1 MELKHKHKEGVQ
13 LFVNKE
19 LELEVRAIKN
29 DDGSISLNAED
40 TAIGFGWYQIKN
52 NKKYPKWERVNG
64 FISEFENSPL
74 VGKDDYIP
82 ESLFYLLG
90 MKASNDIAKKF
101 QMWLATEV
109 LPSMRKYGMYA
120 TDELLDN
127 PDLLIAAATK
137 LKEER
142 SARLEAEK
150 KVENLTLINAQQ
162 NQRIGELQPKATY
175 YDLILQNNSLLA
187 ISAIAKDYGMS
198 GTSLNKKLHELGVQY
213 KLREQWLLYAKYHDK
228 GYTFSKTQ
236 NYSRNDGSQG
246 SKLHTY
252 WTQKGR
258 LFIYDLLKQND
269 ILPLIEREES
279 EVI

>member
-1 MELKHKHKEGVQ
+1 MENVKYKRKEGVQ

-29 DDGSISLNAED
+29 DDASISLNAED
-40 TAIGFGWYQIKN
+40 TAIGFGFTQIKN
-52 NKKYPKWERVNG
+52 GKTYVRWETMNG
-64 FISEFENSPL
+64 YCKELNFSQH

-90 MKASNDIAKKF
+90 MKANNDVAKKF

-142 SARLEAEK
+142 AARLEAEK
-150 KVENLTLINAQQ
+150 QRDKLVHQ
-162 NQRIGELQPKATY
+162 NKLYTTSE
-175 YDLILQNNSLLA
+175 
-187 ISAIAKDYGMS
+187 IAK
-198 GTSLNKKLHELGVQY
+198 ELGLSSATKLNNLLSEKKIQY
-213 KLREQWLLYAKYHDK
+213 KQNKTWLLYSKYSELGLVSIKQDVLDNGK
-228 GYTFSKTQ
+228 IIYDRK
-236 NYSRNDGSQG
+236 
-246 SKLHTY
+246 
-252 WTQKGR
+252 WTGKGR
-258 LFIYDLLKQND
+258 DFILNLF
-269 ILPLIEREES
+269 
-279 EVI
+279 

>member
-1 MELKHKHKEGVQ
+1 MAKNTVEYKGNGGINNGKCKHKRKEGVQ

-29 DDGSISLNAED
+29 DDASISLNAED
-40 TAIGFGWYQIKN
+40 TAIGFGFTQIKN
-52 NKKYPKWERVNG
+52 GKTYVRWETMNG
-64 FISEFENSPL
+64 YCKELNFSQH

-90 MKASNDIAKKF
+90 MKANNDVAKKF

-142 SARLEAEK
+142 AARLEAEK
-150 KVENLTLINAQQ
+150 QRDKLVHQ
-162 NQRIGELQPKATY
+162 NKLYTTSE
-175 YDLILQNNSLLA
+175 
-187 ISAIAKDYGMS
+187 IAK
-198 GTSLNKKLHELGVQY
+198 ELGLSSATKLNNLLSEKKIQY
-213 KLREQWLLYAKYHDK
+213 KQNKTWLLYSKYSELGLVSIKQDVLDNGK
-228 GYTFSKTQ
+228 IIYDRK
-236 NYSRNDGSQG
+236 
-246 SKLHTY
+246 
-252 WTQKGR
+252 WTGKGR
-258 LFIYDLLKQND
+258 DFILNLF
-269 ILPLIEREES
+269 
-279 EVI
+279 

>member
-1 MELKHKHKEGVQ
+1 MEAKHKHKEGVQ

-29 DDGSISLNAED
+29 DDASISLNAED
-40 TAIGFGWYQIKN
+40 TAIGFGFTQIKN
-52 NKKYPKWERVNG
+52 GKTYVRWETMNG
-64 FISEFENSPL
+64 YCKELNFSQH

-90 MKASNDIAKKF
+90 MKANNDVAKKF

-142 SARLEAEK
+142 AARLEAEK
-150 KVENLTLINAQQ
+150 QRDKLVHQ
-162 NQRIGELQPKATY
+162 NKLYTTSE
-175 YDLILQNNSLLA
+175 
-187 ISAIAKDYGMS
+187 IAK
-198 GTSLNKKLHELGVQY
+198 ELGLSSATKLNNLLSEKKIQY
-213 KLREQWLLYAKYHDK
+213 KQNKTWLLYSKYSELGLVSIKQDVLDNGK
-228 GYTFSKTQ
+228 IIYDRK
-236 NYSRNDGSQG
+236 
-246 SKLHTY
+246 
-252 WTQKGR
+252 WTGKGR
-258 LFIYDLLKQND
+258 DFILNLF
-269 ILPLIEREES
+269 
-279 EVI
+279 

>member
-1 MELKHKHKEGVQ
+1 MENVKYQKKEGVQ
-13 LFVNKE
+13 LFINEE

-29 DDGSISLNAED
+29 EDRSISLNAED

-52 NKKYPKWERVNG
+52 NKKYPKWERING
-64 FISEFENSPL
+64 FISEFGNSPL

-90 MKASNDIAKKF
+90 MKANNDVAKKF

-142 SARLEAEK
+142 AARLEAEK
-150 KVENLTLINAQQ
+150 QRDKLVHQ
-162 NQRIGELQPKATY
+162 NKLYTTSE
-175 YDLILQNNSLLA
+175 
-187 ISAIAKDYGMS
+187 IA
-198 GTSLNKKLHELGVQY
+198 NELGLSSATKLNNLLSEKKIQY
-213 KLREQWLLYAKYHDK
+213 KQNKTWLLYSKYSELGLVSIKQDVLDNGK
-228 GYTFSKTQ
+228 IIYDRK
-236 NYSRNDGSQG
+236 
-246 SKLHTY
+246 
-252 WTQKGR
+252 WTGKGR
-258 LFIYDLLKQND
+258 DFILNLF
-269 ILPLIEREES
+269 
-279 EVI
+279 

>member
-1 MELKHKHKEGVQ
+1 MENVKHQRKEGVQ
-13 LFVNKE
+13 LFINKE

-29 DDGSISLNAED
+29 EDRSISLNAED

-52 NKKYPKWERVNG
+52 NKKYPKWERING
-64 FISEFENSPL
+64 FISEFGNSPL

-90 MKASNDIAKKF
+90 MKANNDVAKKF

-142 SARLEAEK
+142 AARLEAEK
-150 KVENLTLINAQQ
+150 QRDKLVHQ
-162 NQRIGELQPKATY
+162 NKLYTTSE
-175 YDLILQNNSLLA
+175 
-187 ISAIAKDYGMS
+187 IAK
-198 GTSLNKKLHELGVQY
+198 ELGLSSATKLNDLLSEKKIQY
-213 KLREQWLLYAKYHDK
+213 KQNKTWLLYSKYSELGLVSIKQDVLDNGK
-228 GYTFSKTQ
+228 IIYDRK
-236 NYSRNDGSQG
+236 
-246 SKLHTY
+246 
-252 WTQKGR
+252 WTGKGR
-258 LFIYDLLKQND
+258 DFILNLF
-269 ILPLIEREES
+269 
-279 EVI
+279 

>member
-1 MELKHKHKEGVQ
+1 MEVKHKHKEGVQ

-40 TAIGFGWYQIKN
+40 TAIGFGFTQIKN
-52 NKKYPKWERVNG
+52 GKTYVRWETMNG
-64 FISEFENSPL
+64 YCKELNFSQH

-90 MKASNDIAKKF
+90 MKANNDIAKKF
-101 QMWLATEV
+101 QMWLATDV

-142 SARLEAEK
+142 AARLEAEK
-150 KVENLTLINAQQ
+150 QRDKLVHQ
-162 NQRIGELQPKATY
+162 NKLYTTSE
-175 YDLILQNNSLLA
+175 
-187 ISAIAKDYGMS
+187 IAK
-198 GTSLNKKLHELGVQY
+198 ELGLSSATKLNNLLSEKKIQY
-213 KLREQWLLYAKYHDK
+213 KQNKTWLLYSKYSELGLVSIKQDVLDNGK
-228 GYTFSKTQ
+228 IIYDRK
-236 NYSRNDGSQG
+236 
-246 SKLHTY
+246 
-252 WTQKGR
+252 WTGKGR
-258 LFIYDLLKQND
+258 DFILNLF
-269 ILPLIEREES
+269 
-279 EVI
+279 

>member
-1 MELKHKHKEGVQ
+1 MKNIKHKHREKVQ
-13 LFVNKE
+13 LFINKE

-29 DDGSISLNAED
+29 EDRSISLNAED

-52 NKKYPKWERVNG
+52 NKKYPKWERING
-64 FISEFENSPL
+64 FISEFGNSPL

-90 MKASNDIAKKF
+90 MKANNDVAKKF

-142 SARLEAEK
+142 AARLEAEK
-150 KVENLTLINAQQ
+150 QRDKLVHQ
-162 NQRIGELQPKATY
+162 NKLYTTSE
-175 YDLILQNNSLLA
+175 
-187 ISAIAKDYGMS
+187 IAK
-198 GTSLNKKLHELGVQY
+198 ELGLSSATKLNNLLSEKKIQY
-213 KLREQWLLYAKYHDK
+213 KQNKTWLLYSKYSELGLVSIKQEVLDNGK
-228 GYTFSKTQ
+228 IIYDRK
-236 NYSRNDGSQG
+236 
-246 SKLHTY
+246 
-252 WTQKGR
+252 WTGKGR
-258 LFIYDLLKQND
+258 DFILNLF
-269 ILPLIEREES
+269 
-279 EVI
+279 

>member
-1 MELKHKHKEGVQ
+1 MEVKHKHKEGVQ

-40 TAIGFGWYQIKN
+40 TAIGFGFTQIKN
-52 NKKYPKWERVNG
+52 GKTYVRWETMNG
-64 FISEFENSPL
+64 YCKELNFSQH

-90 MKASNDIAKKF
+90 MKANNDVAKKF

-142 SARLEAEK
+142 AARLEAEK
-150 KVENLTLINAQQ
+150 QRDKLVHQ
-162 NQRIGELQPKATY
+162 NKLYTTSE
-175 YDLILQNNSLLA
+175 
-187 ISAIAKDYGMS
+187 IAK
-198 GTSLNKKLHELGVQY
+198 ELGLSSATKLNNLLSEKKIQY
-213 KLREQWLLYAKYHDK
+213 KQNKTWLLYSKYSELGLVSIKQDVLDNGK
-228 GYTFSKTQ
+228 IIYDRK
-236 NYSRNDGSQG
+236 
-246 SKLHTY
+246 
-252 WTQKGR
+252 WTGKGR
-258 LFIYDLLKQND
+258 DFILNLF
-269 ILPLIEREES
+269 
-279 EVI
+279 

>member
-1 MELKHKHKEGVQ
+1 MENVKHKRKEGVQ
-13 LFVNKE
+13 LFINEE

-29 DDGSISLNAED
+29 EDRSISLNAED

-64 FISEFENSPL
+64 FISEFGNSPL

-90 MKASNDIAKKF
+90 MKANNDVAKKF

-142 SARLEAEK
+142 AARLEAEK
-150 KVENLTLINAQQ
+150 QRDKLVHQ
-162 NQRIGELQPKATY
+162 NKLYTTSE
-175 YDLILQNNSLLA
+175 
-187 ISAIAKDYGMS
+187 IAK
-198 GTSLNKKLHELGVQY
+198 ELGLSSATKLNNLLSEKKIQY
-213 KLREQWLLYAKYHDK
+213 KQNKTWLLYSKYSELGLVSIKQDVLDNGK
-228 GYTFSKTQ
+228 IIYDRK
-236 NYSRNDGSQG
+236 
-246 SKLHTY
+246 
-252 WTQKGR
+252 WTGKGR
-258 LFIYDLLKQND
+258 DFILNLF
-269 ILPLIEREES
+269 
-279 EVI
+279 

>member
-1 MELKHKHKEGVQ
+1 MKNIKHKHREKVQ

-29 DDGSISLNAED
+29 DDASISLNAED
-40 TAIGFGWYQIKN
+40 TAIGFGFTQIKN
-52 NKKYPKWERVNG
+52 GKTYVRWETMNG
-64 FISEFENSPL
+64 YCKELNFSQH

-90 MKASNDIAKKF
+90 MKANNDVAKKF

-142 SARLEAEK
+142 AARLEAEK
-150 KVENLTLINAQQ
+150 QRDKLVHQ
-162 NQRIGELQPKATY
+162 NKLYTTSE
-175 YDLILQNNSLLA
+175 
-187 ISAIAKDYGMS
+187 IAK
-198 GTSLNKKLHELGVQY
+198 ELGLSSATKLNNLLSEKKIQY
-213 KLREQWLLYAKYHDK
+213 KQNKTWLLYSKYSELGLVSIKQDVLDNGK
-228 GYTFSKTQ
+228 I
-236 NYSRNDGSQG
+236 
-246 SKLHTY
+246 
-252 WTQKGR
+252 
-258 LFIYDLLKQND
+258 IYDRQAKAE
-269 ILPLIEREES
+269 ILF
-279 EVI
+279 

>member
-1 MELKHKHKEGVQ
+1 MENVKHKRKEGVQ

-29 DDGSISLNAED
+29 DDASISLNAED
-40 TAIGFGWYQIKN
+40 TAIGFGFTQIKN
-52 NKKYPKWERVNG
+52 GKTYVRWETMNG
-64 FISEFENSPL
+64 YCKELNFSQH

-90 MKASNDIAKKF
+90 MKANNDVAKKF

-142 SARLEAEK
+142 AARLEAEK
-150 KVENLTLINAQQ
+150 QRDKLVHQ
-162 NQRIGELQPKATY
+162 NKLYTTSE
-175 YDLILQNNSLLA
+175 
-187 ISAIAKDYGMS
+187 IAK
-198 GTSLNKKLHELGVQY
+198 ELGLSSATKLNNLLSEKKIQY
-213 KLREQWLLYAKYHDK
+213 KQNKTWLLYSKYSELGLVSIKQDVLDNGK
-228 GYTFSKTQ
+228 IIYDRK
-236 NYSRNDGSQG
+236 
-246 SKLHTY
+246 
-252 WTQKGR
+252 WTGKGR
-258 LFIYDLLKQND
+258 DFILNLF
-269 ILPLIEREES
+269 
-279 EVI
+279 

>member
-1 MELKHKHKEGVQ
+1 MKNIKHKHREKVQ

-29 DDGSISLNAED
+29 DDASISLNAED
-40 TAIGFGWYQIKN
+40 TAIGFGFTQIKN
-52 NKKYPKWERVNG
+52 GKTYVRWETMNG
-64 FISEFENSPL
+64 YCKELNFSQH

-90 MKASNDIAKKF
+90 MKANNDVAKKF

-142 SARLEAEK
+142 AARLKAEK
-150 KVENLTLINAQQ
+150 QRDKLVHQ
-162 NQRIGELQPKATY
+162 NKLYTTSE
-175 YDLILQNNSLLA
+175 
-187 ISAIAKDYGMS
+187 IAK
-198 GTSLNKKLHELGVQY
+198 ELGLSSATKLNNLLSEKKIQY
-213 KLREQWLLYAKYHDK
+213 KQNKTWLLYSKYSELGLVSIKQDVLDNGK
-228 GYTFSKTQ
+228 IIYDRK
-236 NYSRNDGSQG
+236 
-246 SKLHTY
+246 
-252 WTQKGR
+252 WTGKGR
-258 LFIYDLLKQND
+258 DFILNLF
-269 ILPLIEREES
+269 
-279 EVI
+279 

>member
-1 MELKHKHKEGVQ
+1 MKNIKHKHREKVQ

-29 DDGSISLNAED
+29 DYASISLNAED
-40 TAIGFGWYQIKN
+40 TAIGFGFTQIKN
-52 NKKYPKWERVNG
+52 GKTYVRWETMNG
-64 FISEFENSPL
+64 YCKELNFSQH

-90 MKASNDIAKKF
+90 MKANNDVAKKF

-142 SARLEAEK
+142 AARLEAEK
-150 KVENLTLINAQQ
+150 QRDKLVHQ
-162 NQRIGELQPKATY
+162 NKLYTTSE
-175 YDLILQNNSLLA
+175 
-187 ISAIAKDYGMS
+187 IAK
-198 GTSLNKKLHELGVQY
+198 ELGLSSATKLNNLLSEKKIQY
-213 KLREQWLLYAKYHDK
+213 KQNKTWLLYSKYSELGLVSIKQDVLDNGK
-228 GYTFSKTQ
+228 IIYDRK
-236 NYSRNDGSQG
+236 
-246 SKLHTY
+246 
-252 WTQKGR
+252 WTGKGR
-258 LFIYDLLKQND
+258 DFILNLF
-269 ILPLIEREES
+269 
-279 EVI
+279 

>member
-1 MELKHKHKEGVQ
+1 MENIKHKHKEGVQ

-29 DDGSISLNAED
+29 DDASISLNAED
-40 TAIGFGWYQIKN
+40 TAIGFGFTQIKN
-52 NKKYPKWERVNG
+52 GKTYVRWETMNG
-64 FISEFENSPL
+64 YCKELNFSQH

-90 MKASNDIAKKF
+90 MKANNDVAKKF

-142 SARLEAEK
+142 AARLEAEK
-150 KVENLTLINAQQ
+150 QRDKLVHQ
-162 NQRIGELQPKATY
+162 NKLYTTSE
-175 YDLILQNNSLLA
+175 
-187 ISAIAKDYGMS
+187 IAK
-198 GTSLNKKLHELGVQY
+198 ELGLSSATKLNNLLSEKKIQY
-213 KLREQWLLYAKYHDK
+213 KQNKTWLLYSKYSELGLVSIKQEVLDNGK
-228 GYTFSKTQ
+228 IIYDRK
-236 NYSRNDGSQG
+236 
-246 SKLHTY
+246 
-252 WTQKGR
+252 WTGKGR
-258 LFIYDLLKQND
+258 DFILNLF
-269 ILPLIEREES
+269 
-279 EVI
+279 